1 MSASGTRIDQEFN
14 PNTRTDND
22 GIHSDAGGLST
33 VIELAMSEEPKNH
46 AFHDCEPA

>member
-1 MSASGTRIDQEFN
+1 MSASGTNRPGIQSEY
-14 PNTRTDND
+14 RTDND